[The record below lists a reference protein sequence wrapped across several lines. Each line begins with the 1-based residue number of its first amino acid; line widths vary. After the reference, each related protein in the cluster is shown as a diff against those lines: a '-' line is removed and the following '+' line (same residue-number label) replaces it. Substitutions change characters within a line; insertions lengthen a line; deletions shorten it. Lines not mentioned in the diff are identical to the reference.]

1 MSKTDTIHTLQE
13 SADRIQSFGAVS
25 LYLFGSAARDA
36 LRDDSDIDIFIDYDE
51 NSAFSFVE
59 LMRLQ
64 GFLEERLG
72 RSVDLTTR
80 QGLHPKLK
88 AEIERSSIRVF

>member
-1 MSKTDTIHTLQE
+1 MSKTDTIRALQE
-13 SADRIQSFGAVS
+13 SADRIQCFGAIG

-36 LRDDSDIDIFIDYDE
+36 LRDDSDIDLFIDYDE

-80 QGLHPKLK
+80 DGLHPKLR
-88 AEIERSSIRVF
+88 ADIERTSIRIF

>member
-1 MSKTDTIHTLQE
+1 MSKTDTIRALQQ

-51 NSAFSFVE
+51 NTAFSFVE

-88 AEIERSSIRVF
+88 ADIERSSIRIF

>member
-1 MSKTDTIHTLQE
+1 MSKTDTIRALQQ

-51 NSAFSFVE
+51 NSDFSFVE
-59 LMRLQ
+59 LTRLH
-64 GFLEERLG
+64 GFLEDRLG

-88 AEIERSSIRVF
+88 ADIEHSSIRIF